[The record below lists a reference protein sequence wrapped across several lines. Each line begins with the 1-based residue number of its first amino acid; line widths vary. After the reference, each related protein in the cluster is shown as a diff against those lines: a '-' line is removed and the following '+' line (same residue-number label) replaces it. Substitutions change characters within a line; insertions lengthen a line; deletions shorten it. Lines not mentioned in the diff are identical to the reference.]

1 MFDWVGK
8 IFASDKSLERGLG
21 ILERTGDA
29 LFYTDEEK
37 AIDRDNMARHKDTMI
52 MAWIESSK
60 GANMSR
66 RFLAFLVGGLWAFLL
81 IFSWVSQQMAV
92 WSTQVN
98 SEKLALMK
106 EINDPFL
113 EQATGGMLL
122 VLGFYFAAP
131 YMGAIVGTAIEKFTG
146 KKADKPA

>member
-29 LFYTDEEK
+29 LYYTAEEK
-37 AIDRDNMARHKDTMI
+37 AIDRDNMVKHKDTMI

-66 RFLAFLVGGLWAFLL
+66 RFLAFLVGGLWAHLL
-81 IFSWVSQQMAV
+81 IFCSSVHGRNSWHG
-92 WSTQVN
+92 N
-98 SEKLALMK
+98 
-106 EINDPFL
+106 
-113 EQATGGMLL
+113 
-122 VLGFYFAAP
+122 
-131 YMGAIVGTAIEKFTG
+131 
-146 KKADKPA
+146 